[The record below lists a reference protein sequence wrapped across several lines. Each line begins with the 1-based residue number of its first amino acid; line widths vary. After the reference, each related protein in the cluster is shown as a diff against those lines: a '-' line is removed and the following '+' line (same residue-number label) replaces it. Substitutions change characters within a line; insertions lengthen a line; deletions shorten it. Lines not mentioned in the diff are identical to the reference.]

1 MTPSLTAPLND
12 APAGA
17 ADVNVLADQA
27 PLSLRVFTSFD
38 DARELVPDWD
48 RLIERLGGSLYMTSR
63 WCEVWWRHYGR
74 GRQLRLIAVRAGGEL
89 VGMLPMF
96 IDRLWVPVG
105 PTRVAKLLGADSTV
119 SLVEVPIEL
128 PFAQQALALGLERL
142 LVVDHVDMV
151 HLGPCS
157 AAAPQLA
164 CVAGAVTALG
174 DVAEVVRDREAGSH
188 TAFELPDGFEAYLGG
203 LSKNQRSNYK
213 RNVNKLSKAFRFDVD
228 VLSSPAE
235 LESEFDA
242 FIDMHQ
248 AQWQA
253 VNKLGHFGD
262 WPGSRAFASDLV
274 RELARSGQVRLI
286 RLIADDQVVSYYWC
300 FVSGSTY
307 YWRLPARVFG
317 EAWDQFSLGR
327 VGLMKMME
335 VAAAEGVTSIEAGTG
350 RYEYKDKLN
359 ATTLPLRS
367 IVVGRRGP
375 ATRARARVALAY
387 ADLLHLAFYRVWFLR
402 VAPRAKFLRTAL
414 WRSWIRRQF

>member
-1 MTPSLTAPLND
+1 MTPSVTAALSD
-12 APAGA
+12 APTDVSVI
-17 ADVNVLADQA
+17 ADEA
-27 PLSLRVFTSFD
+27 PLSLRVFTSFE
-38 DARELVPDWD
+38 DAREIDSEWD
-48 RLIERLGGSLYMTSR
+48 RLIDRLGGSLYMTAR
-63 WCEVWWRHYGR
+63 WCEVWWRHYGG
-74 GRQLRLIAVRAGGEL
+74 GRELRLIAVLAGDEL
-89 VGMLPMF
+89 VGMLPLC

-105 PTRVAKLLGADSTV
+105 RTRVAKLVGADSTV
-119 SLVEVPIEL
+119 SLVELPIEVG
-128 PFAQQALALGLERL
+128 FAEQALALCLERL
-142 LVVDHVDMV
+142 LVVDRVDMV
-151 HLGPCS
+151 HFGPCS
-157 AAAPQLA
+157 VRTPQLA
-164 CVAGAVTALG
+164 GVTAAVATLS
-174 DVAEVVRDREAGSH
+174 DVAEVVRDREHGSH
-188 TAFELPDGFEAYLGG
+188 TAFELPDGFDAYLGG

-262 WPGSRAFASDLV
+262 WPGSRGFALDLV
-274 RELARSGQVRLI
+274 RELARSDQVRLI
-286 RLIADDQVVSYYWC
+286 RLLADGQVVSYYWC
-300 FVSGSTY
+300 FVAGATY
-307 YWRLPARVFG
+307 YWRLPARVHG
-317 EAWDQFSLGR
+317 KSWDQFSLGR

-350 RYEYKDKLN
+350 RYEYKEKLN

-367 IVVGRRGP
+367 IVVARRGW
-375 ATRARARVALAY
+375 AARARARAALAY

-402 VAPRAKFLRTAL
+402 VAPRAKFLRTSL

>member
-1 MTPSLTAPLND
+1 MV
-12 APAGA
+12 
-17 ADVNVLADQA
+17 ADEA
-27 PLSLRVFTSFD
+27 PLSLRVFTSFE
-38 DARELVPDWD
+38 DAREIVPAWD
-48 RLIERLGGSLYMTSR
+48 RLIERLDGSLYMTPR

-74 GRQLRLIAVRAGGEL
+74 GRQLRLIAVLAGDEL
-89 VGMLPMF
+89 VGMLPLC

-105 PTRVAKLLGADSTV
+105 RTRVAKLVGADSTV
-119 SLVEVPIEL
+119 SLVELPIEL
-128 PFAQQALALGLERL
+128 PFTQQALTLCLERL
-142 LVVDHVDMV
+142 LVVDRVDMV
-151 HLGPCS
+151 HFGPCS
-157 AAAPQLA
+157 AATPQLA
-164 CVAGAVTALG
+164 GVAGAVSALG

-213 RNVNKLSKAFRFDVD
+213 RNVNKLSKAFAFDVD

-235 LESEFDA
+235 VESEFDA

-262 WPGSRAFASDLV
+262 WPGSRAFALDLV

-286 RLIADDQVVSYYWC
+286 RLIADDQVLSYYWC
-300 FVSGSTY
+300 FVAGSTY

-317 EAWDQFSLGR
+317 ESWDQFSLGR

-335 VAAAEGVTSIEAGTG
+335 VASAEGVTSIEAGTG

-367 IVVGRRGP
+367 IVVGRRGWV
-375 ATRARARVALAY
+375 ARARARVALAY

-402 VAPRAKFLRTAL
+402 ITPRSTFLRTPL